1 MTVLCGLLESHRS
14 RAASVATRL
23 NHPEIL
29 CRIVAEFK
37 TAISTGLLHL
47 PQTIVIPDLHADPD
61 RLEASLR
68 LAPAGAHI
76 AFLGDF
82 SDAGRSV
89 PHPDD
94 AAVLD
99 RVMALMETG
108 AADGVM
114 GNHELNALL
123 FHRLDADGM
132 PLRQRDAKNAGQHRS
147 FCARFGIGTPEALDR
162 TSWFLTLPLWL
173 DLNGLRIVHACWDPD
188 AIATIAARRTDGRLR
203 EEDLEEVAR
212 KETPFAKAVDLLVS
226 GPEIPL
232 PPGIGFHDAAGHYRS
247 QVRIAWWR
255 ADARTWRDAALSVP
269 DPTVLPEAEIEI
281 GRGVTFYGVEEPPVL
296 MGHYKMQGH
305 PSIERPRA
313 ACLDYPK
320 APCVYEWTGE
330 SALRNDGLRVLG

>member
-1 MTVLCGLLESHRS
+1 VTALCGLLESHRN
-14 RAASVATRL
+14 RAASAATRL
-23 NHPEIL
+23 NHPEIF

-37 TAISTGLLHL
+37 TAIWTGVLHL

-82 SDAGRSV
+82 IDAGRSV
-89 PHPDD
+89 PRPDD
-94 AAVLD
+94 AGVLD

-123 FHRLDADGM
+123 FHRLGVDGV
-132 PLRQRDAKNAGQHRS
+132 PLRPRDAKNADQHRS
-147 FCARFGIGTPEALDR
+147 FCTRFGIGTREALDR

-173 DLNGLRIVHACWDPD
+173 DLDGLRLVHACWNRD
-188 AIATIAARRTDGRLR
+188 AIATIAARRPDGRLR
-203 EEDLEEVAR
+203 EDDLEEVAR
-212 KETPFAKAVDLLVS
+212 KETAFAKAVDLLVS
-226 GPEIPL
+226 GPEIQL
-232 PPGIGFHDAAGHYRS
+232 PAGIGFHDAAGHYRS

-255 ADARTWRDAALSVP
+255 AEARTWRDAALSVP
-269 DPTVLPEAEIEI
+269 DPEVLPETEIEMV
-281 GRGVTFYGVEEPPVL
+281 RGVTFYGAEEPPVL
-296 MGHYKMQGH
+296 VGHYKMQGH
-305 PSIERPRA
+305 PQIEGPTA
-313 ACLDYPK
+313 TCLDYPR

-330 SALRNDGLRVLG
+330 SALRGDGLRVLV